1 MTSNFPPAITV
12 MHTSSRSLLPRS
24 VSLGAVDPD
33 SAYLCDGQ
41 NGTYLFLLL
50 QVLCVFFFEEVFF
63 FFHIDYSSGFVSSL

>member
-63 FFHIDYSSGFVSSL
+63 FFFSI